1 MVAVVSPPAL
11 PENVVSLD
19 VAERTW
25 NGVQFSVSRFS
36 CGGEVVLLL
45 PHQHQARLGAIL
57 EELGG
62 ASEARSRPDQPCSLG
77 HVPRYLHYSP
87 AGQEIWGHTNARRVV
102 DAMLAFDF
110 DVLSERL
117 SMRFDPDRIDVPLS
131 RFSND
136 CIWTLVKL
144 LADALHNPDPSTQ
157 LYGDDLV
164 TAITSQ
170 IFAAP
175 QMHTERIGKLAP
187 WQLRRVSEFM
197 DSHFP
202 NRIDLETLAAQINLS
217 QAHFSRA
224 FKASTGL
231 APYQWQLDV
240 RIKRAQQ
247 MLGASDASMA
257 DIAQATGFADTVH
270 FGRTFRKMVG
280 VAQAHGAY
288 RTKGD

>member
-1 MVAVVSPPAL
+1 MAPVISRPVL

-19 VAERTW
+19 VAERAW
-25 NGVQFSVSRFS
+25 NGVQFSVARFA
-36 CGGEVVLLL
+36 CKGEVVLLL
-45 PHQHQARLGAIL
+45 PHQHQARLGVIL

-62 ASEARSRPDQPCSLG
+62 TSEARSKPDQPCPLG
-77 HVPRYLHYSP
+77 HVPKYLHFSP

-102 DAMLAFDF
+102 DATLAFDF
-110 DVLSERL
+110 DVLGERL
-117 SMRFDPDRIDVPLS
+117 SMRFDPHRIDVPRA

-144 LADALHNPDPSTQ
+144 LADALGNPDPSTQ
-157 LYGDDLV
+157 LYGDGLV
-164 TAITSQ
+164 TAITAQ

-175 QMHTERIGKLAP
+175 QVRAERIGKLAP
-187 WQLRRVSEFM
+187 WQLRRVNEFM

-202 NRIDLETLAAQINLS
+202 NRIDLETLAAQVNLS

-231 APYQWQLDV
+231 APYQWQLDF
-240 RIKRAQQ
+240 RIKRAQE
-247 MLGASDASMA
+247 LLCASDASMD

-280 VAQAHGAY
+280 VAPGAW
-288 RTKGD
+288 RTQQKS